1 MTKFAIIDAV
11 EKPKTQRTG
20 LQLYPWQDLDVGKGF
35 FVPDDAKKKPMRGNQ
50 LGQTGNQWAKRQ
62 GVQARFQSFRYS
74 LDGSDGVFVQRVA

>member
-1 MTKFAIIDAV
+1 MTKFQIIDAV

-20 LQLYPWQDLDVGKGF
+20 LQVYPWQDLDVGKGF

-62 GVQARFQSFRYS
+62 GVDVKFQSFRYS

>member
-50 LGQTGNQWAKRQ
+50 LGQTGN
-62 GVQARFQSFRYS
+62 
-74 LDGSDGVFVQRVA
+74 